1 MHKLPIKISLDDSFF
16 QPEELCG
23 HYVTQQS
30 KEHWAVILDLMVE
43 FDRVCK
49 EHDITYFLDGGTLLG
64 AVRHQGF
71 IPWDDDADLIMF
83 RADFE
88 KLCAI
93 APTAFKEPYFWQTN
107 ETDPGS
113 LRRHGQLRNSL
124 TTCILQSEARNGK
137 AQYRFNQGIFLDVFI
152 LDEVPD
158 DAEELSHFRKELQQ
172 QLRLLF
178 NLKDWYRI
186 YHGEPWIEK
195 IQQIAYEKFE
205 ATVSRYNGTNQQ
217 KVVNISLIPEASEKR
232 FIPKEIYK
240 DCTTYCFEGFYFPA
254 PKEYDLLLTGMYGD
268 WHKFVKGTCLHG
280 GIILDCHHPYTK
292 YLAEPANPAEE
303 ESILAFFEKENRRLQ
318 GLRKLKRIYKRC
330 AIAFAVISVILAM
343 LLIFG

>member
-16 QPEELCG
+16 QAEELCG
-23 HYVTQQS
+23 HYVTQES
-30 KEHWAVILDLMVE
+30 KQHWAVILDLMVE

-49 EHDITYFLDGGTLLG
+49 EHGITYYLDGGTLLG
-64 AVRHQGF
+64 AVRHKGF

-83 RADFE
+83 RSEFE

-93 APTAFKEPYFWQTN
+93 APTAFKDPYFWQTN

-124 TTCILQSEARNGK
+124 TTCILKSEARNGK
-137 AQYRFNQGIFLDVFI
+137 GLFRFNQGVFLDVFI

-158 DAEELSHFRKELQQ
+158 DAEELAGFRKELQQ

-178 NLKDWYRI
+178 NLKDWHRI
-186 YHGEPWIEK
+186 YRGEAWIEK

-205 ATVSRYNGTNQQ
+205 ATVSRYNGTHQ
-217 KVVNISLIPEASEKR
+217 KKVANISLIPEVKEGQ
-232 FIPKEIYK
+232 FMPKELYN
-240 DCTTYCFEGFYFPA
+240 DCAEYSFEGYSFPA
-254 PKEYDLLLTGMYGD
+254 PKEYDKLLTGLYGD
-268 WHKFVKGTCLHG
+268 WHKFVKGTSLHG
-280 GIILDCHHPYTK
+280 GIIVDCFHPYTD
-292 YLAEPANPAEE
+292 YLAEPNNPAEE
-303 ESILAFFEKENRRLQ
+303 ESILTYFEKEARRLK
-318 GLRKLKRIYKRC
+318 RLKRFYKRV
-330 AIAFAVISVILAM
+330 AIALSVIVVILAM

>member
-137 AQYRFNQGIFLDVFI
+137 ALYRFNQGIFLDVFI

-205 ATVSRYNGTNQQ
+205 ATVSRYNGTNQK
-217 KVVNISLIPEASEKR
+217 KVVDISLIPEASEKR

-254 PKEYDLLLTGMYGD
+254 PKEYDLLLTGLYGD

-280 GIILDCHHPYTK
+280 GIILDCHHPYTE